1 MILYFIVPQF
11 LILKEDNFLKKHGR
25 NMLIIDI

>member
-11 LILKEDNFLKKHGR
+11 LILKEDNFFKKHGI
-25 NMLIIDI
+25 NMLTL